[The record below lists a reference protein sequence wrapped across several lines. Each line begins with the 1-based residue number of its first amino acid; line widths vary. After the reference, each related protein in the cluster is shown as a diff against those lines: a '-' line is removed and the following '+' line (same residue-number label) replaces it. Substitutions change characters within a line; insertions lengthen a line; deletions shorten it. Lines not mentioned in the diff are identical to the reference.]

1 MSTDDQG
8 IFHKGEEF
16 QKLFDR
22 ASEFT
27 RDLMESNQ
35 QLRAKLLEVQTKQEV
50 AAQSPDEWE
59 ALRQEFT
66 HKIHN
71 LEEEKT
77 NALERLREAEEE
89 NRHFAERYVE
99 IEEENNNLA
108 NLYVASFQLHATLD
122 SEEVLQT
129 IQEIVINLVGAEV
142 FAVYDYKEAGGGV
155 LKAVASEG
163 REVEAFPDF
172 VMGKGIVGSSVEA
185 GETFCGENAYSE
197 DLAEP
202 VVAIPLCVQ
211 DKPLGAI
218 AIYKLL
224 EQKEQFTTLDHEL
237 FSLLGGH
244 AATAILASR
253 LYTHSER
260 KANTMQGFLGLLTER
275 GAS

>member
-1 MSTDDQG
+1 MSTDDSG

-27 RDLMESNQ
+27 RDLMEANQ
-35 QLRAKLLEVQTKQEV
+35 QLRGKLLEVQQKQNQ
-50 AAQSPDEWE
+50 AAQNPGDWE
-59 ALRQEFT
+59 ALRQDLT
-66 HKIHN
+66 TQIHS

-77 NALERLREAEEE
+77 DALDRLREAEEE

-129 IQEIVINLVGAEV
+129 IQEIVINLVGAEI
-142 FAVYDYKEAGGGV
+142 FAVYDFTEPTGR

-163 REVEAFPDF
+163 REVDAFPDF
-172 VMGKGIVGSSVEA
+172 ALGQGIVGSSVEA

-202 VVAIPLCVQ
+202 VVSIPLCVQ

-253 LYTHSER
+253 LFTQSER

>member
-27 RDLMESNQ
+27 RDLMEANQ
-35 QLRAKLLEVQTKQEV
+35 QLRSKLLEVQSKQNE
-50 AAQSPDEWE
+50 AAQNPSDWD
-59 ALRQEFT
+59 ALRTDLT

-77 NALERLREAEEE
+77 DALERLREAEEE

-142 FAVYDYKEAGGGV
+142 FAVYDFKEANRS

-163 REVEAFPDF
+163 RELEAFPDF
-172 VMGKGIVGSSVEA
+172 VLGQGIVGASLEA
-185 GETFCGENAYSE
+185 GETFCGENAYSD

-202 VVAIPLCVQ
+202 VVSIPLCVQ

-253 LYTHSER
+253 LYTQSER